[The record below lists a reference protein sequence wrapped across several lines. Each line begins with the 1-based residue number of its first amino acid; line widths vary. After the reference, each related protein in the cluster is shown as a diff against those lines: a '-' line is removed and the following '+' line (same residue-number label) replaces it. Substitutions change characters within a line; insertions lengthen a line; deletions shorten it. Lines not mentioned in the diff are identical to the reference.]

1 MSNQTVSVLRTRDDR
16 VIPVAGVYEIDGAHT
31 SVEFVGR
38 HLMITKV
45 RGRFRDVRGRITIAE
60 EPENYRVTVTGTSG
74 VVADCELPRDAV
86 EAATRRWGSAR
97 ARLAATLK
105 RCADDVDARIPD
117 GRG

>member
-1 MSNQTVSVLRTRDDR
+1 MDARALIEDLVQKIAPNTTV
-16 VIPVAGVYEIDGAHT
+16 
-31 SVEFVGR
+31 VG
-38 HLMITKV
+38 
-45 RGRFRDVRGRITIAE
+45 IAE

-86 EAATRRWGSAR
+86 EAATRRWGLAR

-117 GRG
+117 ARG